1 MGGGELAYCPRGLF
15 RNPFPPDT
23 SAEAWRC
30 LYSAASGRGG
40 ALTLRAMPV
49 AAAVVG
55 NDRVGAVFAAR
66 DMAAERRRA
75 AARDGR
81 HHLQLVEADVPG
93 IGSAPSEAVVAE
105 NIRDLQR
112 WTGHGR
118 RPLRRRLADFLNLV
132 AKEGIPDDE
141 RDAVRRDAY
150 QRANSILHAHKA
162 KVEAVAE
169 RLMEHAK

>member
-1 MGGGELAYCPRGLF
+1 MEVRNRKQVGLPRGEPF
-15 RNPFPPDT
+15 R
-23 SAEAWRC
+23 
-30 LYSAASGRGG
+30 RGG

-118 RPLRRRLADFLNLV
+118 RPLRRRLDFPAPPWLLARLRQQVERALDGRDHAGGNARV
-132 AKEGIPDDE
+132 A
-141 RDAVRRDAY
+141 RRG
-150 QRANSILHAHKA
+150 
-162 KVEAVAE
+162 V
-169 RLMEHAK
+169 